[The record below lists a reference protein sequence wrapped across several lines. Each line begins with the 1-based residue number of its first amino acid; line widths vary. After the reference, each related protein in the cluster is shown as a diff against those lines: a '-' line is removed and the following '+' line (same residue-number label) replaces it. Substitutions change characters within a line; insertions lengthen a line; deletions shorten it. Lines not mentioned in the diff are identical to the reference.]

1 MKSLIHLCLVGS
13 ILICAANA
21 QDPSKPVLRQGVSV
35 QMAVA
40 THPVM
45 LRAADELNAVVVA
58 ITANGELYLGAERT
72 SAAGLAHL
80 TADTIYVKADSR
92 APFQTVL
99 TVLDALRGKSV
110 GLLTAT
116 PTNTSHTP
124 IAPPYGLKLDVAK

>member
-13 ILICAANA
+13 ILICPANA

-40 THPVM
+40 NHPVM
-45 LRAADELNAVVVA
+45 MRAADQLNAVVVA
-58 ITANGELYLGAERT
+58 ITANGDLYLGAERT
-72 SAAGLAHL
+72 QPAALTRL

-116 PTNTSHTP
+116 PTNANQSQ
-124 IAPPYGLKLDVAK
+124 IVPPYGLKLDVAK